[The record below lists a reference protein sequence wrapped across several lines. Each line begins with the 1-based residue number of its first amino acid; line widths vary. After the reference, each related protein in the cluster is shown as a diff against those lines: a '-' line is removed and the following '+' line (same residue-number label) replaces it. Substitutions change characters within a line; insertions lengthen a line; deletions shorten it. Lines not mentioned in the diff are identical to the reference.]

1 MSKSAWRF
9 SVALLV
15 PVVLGLALLA
25 PGREASEQ
33 ARRQLDEDWWKRAEP
48 FLRRVL
54 NVPRSVELA
63 VKDIQSAGTPEYRIV
78 ILEVRQGEQTQ
89 PFLFYASADG
99 TKIVVNQMYDLAQDP
114 FAGNREKI
122 RLEDAPS
129 LGPADA
135 PVTVVEYSDYT
146 CPFCQRYFLTLEK
159 PLVKNYGER
168 VRFVYKHFPLVG
180 LRAWSED
187 AAVAAAC
194 AFRQGNDAFW
204 ALHEQLFVH
213 VERLK
218 EKGALAELA
227 SKVPLKRKE
236 FSTCLEGRKSLPDV
250 QRDAME
256 ALNLGVQGTP
266 TFFINGRPLHGLPSR
281 ERFFEILDEEL
292 ALTTAANNESPSP
305 QKPNR

>member
-1 MSKSAWRF
+1 MNRSAWRF

-48 FLRRVL
+48 FLRRLL
-54 NVPRSVELA
+54 NIPRSVELA

-78 ILEVRQGEQTQ
+78 ILEARQGEQTQ

-114 FAGNREKI
+114 FGGNREKI
-122 RLEDAPS
+122 RLEGAPS

-159 PLVKNYGER
+159 PLLKNYGER

-204 ALHEQLFVH
+204 ALHEQLFVY

-236 FSTCLEGRKSLPDV
+236 FSTCLEGRESLADV

-256 ALNLGVQGTP
+256 AMSLGVQGTP

-281 ERFFEILDEEL
+281 ERFFEILEEEL
-292 ALTTAANNESPSP
+292 ALATAPKN
-305 QKPNR
+305 

>member
-33 ARRQLDEDWWKRAEP
+33 ARRQLDENWWKRAEP

-99 TKIVVNQMYDLAQDP
+99 TKIVVNQMYDLREDP

-159 PLVKNYGER
+159 PLQKNYGER

-194 AFRQGNDAFW
+194 ALRQGNDAFW

-236 FSTCLEGRKSLPDV
+236 FKTCLEGRESLADV

-256 ALNLGVQGTP
+256 ALSLGVQGTP

-292 ALTTAANNESPSP
+292 ALATAAKN
-305 QKPNR
+305 

>member
-33 ARRQLDEDWWKRAEP
+33 ARRQLDENWWKRAEP

-99 TKIVVNQMYDLAQDP
+99 TKIVVNQMYDLREDP

-159 PLVKNYGER
+159 PLLKNYGER

-194 AFRQGNDAFW
+194 ALRQGNDAFW

-236 FSTCLEGRKSLPDV
+236 FKTCLEGRESLADV

-256 ALNLGVQGTP
+256 ALSLGVQGTP

-292 ALTTAANNESPSP
+292 ALASAAKN
-305 QKPNR
+305 

>member
-33 ARRQLDEDWWKRAEP
+33 AKRQLDEDWWKRAEP

-78 ILEVRQGEQTQ
+78 ILEARQGEQTQ

-99 TKIVVNQMYDLAQDP
+99 TKIVVNQMYDLRQDP

-122 RLEDAPS
+122 RLEGAAS

-159 PLVKNYGER
+159 PLLKNYGEQ

-180 LRAWSED
+180 LRAWSEE

-194 AFRQGNDAFW
+194 ALRQGNDAFW

-213 VERLK
+213 VDRLK
-218 EKGALAELA
+218 DKGALAELA
-227 SKVPLKRKE
+227 AKVPLKRKE
-236 FSTCLEGRKSLPDV
+236 FNKCLEGRESLAEV
-250 QRDAME
+250 QRDATE
-256 ALNLGVQGTP
+256 AMNLGVQGTP
-266 TFFINGRPLHGLPSR
+266 TFFINGRPIHGLPSR
-281 ERFFEILDEEL
+281 ERFFEILEEEIAL
-292 ALTTAANNESPSP
+292 ATPA
-305 QKPNR
+305 KK

>member
-33 ARRQLDEDWWKRAEP
+33 ARRQLDENWWKRAEP

-99 TKIVVNQMYDLAQDP
+99 TKIVVNQMYDLREDP

-159 PLVKNYGER
+159 PLLKNYGER

-194 AFRQGNDAFW
+194 ALRQGNDAFW

-236 FSTCLEGRKSLPDV
+236 FKTCLEGRESLADV

-292 ALTTAANNESPSP
+292 ALATAAKN
-305 QKPNR
+305 